1 MAETRENQQ
10 FVILKLKTS
19 IDCGPPRTSL
29 INDWHL
35 MASDT
40 GNEFSSDARRSSD
53 YFLSE
58 TRQSS
63 AIDEETPSHST
74 SSTSVSE
81 SDNDIH
87 ASGRVNSFTLRELL
101 LEQSLLPEP
110 NGAAS
115 SEIEY
120 LDPSYS
126 FPAVS
131 STLVQGDGREVRR
144 ISFTNVSLLLVSKP

>member
-1 MAETRENQQ
+1 MTQA
-10 FVILKLKTS
+10 VK
-19 IDCGPPRTSL
+19 
-29 INDWHL
+29 

-40 GNEFSSDARRSSD
+40 GNEFSSDARRSSE

-81 SDNDIH
+81 SDNDLH
-87 ASGRVNSFTLRELL
+87 ASGRANSFTLRELL
-101 LEQSLLPEP
+101 LERSLLPEP

-131 STLVQGDGREVRR
+131 SNLVHGGRDVRR